1 MFDTNS
7 EKIVIIL
14 GGLSTLFVTSSAYM
28 IGKTSPDIN
37 YEMLALVNLFNHFIL
52 IVIALPFLLNTLF
65 EQEHTSK
72 IYVILLNL
80 YSLMNSLFIII
91 ISTQVAKD
99 VNQRLFFNFIDD
111 QIIFILMALIELIPV
126 YLSLYL
132 RRKKSFNF
140 Q

>member
-7 EKIVIIL
+7 EKVVIIL

-37 YEMLALVNLFNHFIL
+37 YEILSLVNLFNHFIL
-52 IVIALPFLLNTLF
+52 IVITLPFLLNTLF

-72 IYVILLNL
+72 AYIILLNA
-80 YSLMNSLFIII
+80 YSALNSIFIII
-91 ISTQVAKD
+91 ISLQAAQD
-99 VNQRLFFNFIDD
+99 GNQRLFFNFIDD
-111 QIIFILMALIELIPV
+111 QFIFIIMALIELIPV
-126 YLSLYL
+126 YLTLYL
-132 RRKKSFNF
+132 INKKSFNF